1 MYSRRFSENMDLP
14 AGYGGVAMRGRV
26 EEQEEPQGAAAFAG
40 EDAIEKKESFGQVQG
55 GGKREAAPLRDET
68 QRRTL
73 CRPRRPLYSD
83 ERRQERHRPPK
94 EQTPCRHEGSD
105 GQGGLLSSLFS
116 LSGKTFTMEDIIL
129 AGLILLLLSEKEK
142 GGKSDN
148 ELLLILGFLL
158 LGGSA

>member
-1 MYSRRFSENMDLP
+1 MYSRRFSENVDLP
-14 AGYGGVAMRGRV
+14 AGYGGVAMRGRG
-26 EEQEEPQGAAAFAG
+26 EEQEERQGAAAFAG
-40 EDAIEKKESFGQVQG
+40 EDAIEKRESFGQVQG
-55 GGKREAAPLRDET
+55 GKAETAPFRDEA

-94 EQTPCRHEGSD
+94 EQPPCRHEGSD

-142 GGKSDN
+142 GGKIDN
-148 ELLLILGFLL
+148 ELLLVLGFLL
-158 LGGSA
+158 LGGR